1 MNEINLHDVEQIL
14 VTDRRDF
21 NGFSAMTIRI
31 KSAYGNLDVVMF
43 SNDPKTLVIKHLSEE
58 DL

>member
-31 KSAYGNLDVVMF
+31 VTGLGNLDVVLF
-43 SNDPKTLVIKHLSEE
+43 SHDPETLTIQHISEE
-58 DL
+58 QE